1 MKSLLL
7 VLPYFS
13 HHLFLLLLFHF
24 TSKSFSLCNPH
35 DSSALLQFKNSFF
48 VNTSSKLDTFD
59 PCCSSF
65 SFKTESW
72 KNREDCCKW
81 DGVTCDNVSNHVIGL
96 DISCNNLQG
105 ELHPNSTLFKLRHLQ
120 QLNLAF
126 NDFSISSLPVSIG
139 DLVSLTHLNLSNCL
153 LRGDIPS
160 QISHLS
166 KLVSLDLS
174 INSVMD
180 LNPFTWKKFIQN
192 ATNLGEL
199 YLDHVNMSSIEGS
212 SLSMLKNLSS
222 SLVSLSLS
230 DTRLQGYLSSDILTL
245 PNLQT

>member
-1 MKSLLL
+1 MGSLLL

-48 VNTSSKLDTFD
+48 VDTSSKPASSYTLD
-59 PCCSSF
+59 PSCSSF

-72 KNREDCCKW
+72 KNNTDCCKW

-126 NDFSISSLPVSIG
+126 NYFSISL
-139 DLVSLTHLNLSNCL
+139 
-153 LRGDIPS
+153 
-160 QISHLS
+160 
-166 KLVSLDLS
+166 
-174 INSVMD
+174 
-180 LNPFTWKKFIQN
+180 
-192 ATNLGEL
+192 
-199 YLDHVNMSSIEGS
+199 
-212 SLSMLKNLSS
+212 
-222 SLVSLSLS
+222 
-230 DTRLQGYLSSDILTL
+230 
-245 PNLQT
+245 